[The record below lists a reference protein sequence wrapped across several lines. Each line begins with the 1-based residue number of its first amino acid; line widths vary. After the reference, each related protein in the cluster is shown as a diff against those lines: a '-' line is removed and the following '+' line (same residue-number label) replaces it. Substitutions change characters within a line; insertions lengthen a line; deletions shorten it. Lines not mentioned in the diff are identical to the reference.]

1 MVALFV
7 ILTIVVALA
16 VDSVVLARQR
26 RTAEVA
32 APLPIVAMKV
42 PQPPQGVFLDTAHTW
57 LRITSDGRL
66 RVGIDD
72 FLAEA
77 VGAVDKVE
85 VPPQGTTVERGAP
98 LFTLFVKGRRLVVPS
113 PASGTVMSA
122 NDKAL
127 RDPSTLAK
135 DPYGAGWVASI
146 WTRDH
151 HAAISPLRIGA
162 AATHFLRDELHRLA
176 DFMVPSQT
184 MARVPVMADG
194 GLPGKGA
201 ASSLDDQAWESF
213 SRQFVTLP
221 AETPN
226 A

>member
-77 VGAVDKVE
+77 VGPVDKVE
-85 VPPQGTTVERGAP
+85 VPPQGTTIERGSP
-98 LFTLFVKGRRLVVPS
+98 LFTLFVKGRRLVVPPPP
-113 PASGTVMSA
+113 PA
-122 NDKAL
+122 
-127 RDPSTLAK
+127 P
-135 DPYGAGWVASI
+135 
-146 WTRDH
+146 
-151 HAAISPLRIGA
+151 
-162 AATHFLRDELHRLA
+162 
-176 DFMVPSQT
+176 
-184 MARVPVMADG
+184 
-194 GLPGKGA
+194 
-201 ASSLDDQAWESF
+201 
-213 SRQFVTLP
+213 
-221 AETPN
+221 
-226 A
+226 

>member
-42 PQPPQGVFLDTAHTW
+42 PQPPQGVFLDSAHTW

-77 VGAVDKVE
+77 VGQVDKVE
-85 VPPQGTTVERGAP
+85 VPAQGTTIERGSP
-98 LFTLFVKGRRLVVPS
+98 LFTLFVKGRRLVIPS

-127 RDPSTLAK
+127 RDPSAVVK

-184 MARVPVMADG
+184 MGRVPGMADG
-194 GLPGKGA
+194 GRPGQGA